1 MLDLEEVKRELG
13 ARPDEERDVTLVCL
27 GKEMAADAWLEDW
40 NRMRQRGDVP
50 NRIEVI
56 ELRTDP
62 KYGGFFAHQPADA
75 RVTVERADGKIR
87 VRIDDFV
94 SPTIIERLKTQAGVL
109 APAVDDWRAMVDS
122 VMIDTAYDGQV
133 FNVTLADVPEKKA
146 DLVAGEYSLDAPDGL
161 TMVAVKITD
170 MLGEE
175 VLKTGIVME
184 Q

>member
-50 NRIEVI
+50 NRIEIV

-62 KYGGFFAHQPADA
+62 KCGGFFGHQPADA

-94 SPTIIERLKTQAGVL
+94 SPTIIERLKTAENAGR
-109 APAVDDWRAMVDS
+109 RA
-122 VMIDTAYDGQV
+122 G
-133 FNVTLADVPEKKA
+133 P
-146 DLVAGEYSLDAPDGL
+146 GG
-161 TMVAVKITD
+161 
-170 MLGEE
+170 
-175 VLKTGIVME
+175 
-184 Q
+184 